1 MRRRMHYPDDRRSC
15 SASGGAVMSPSMWSR
30 AVGLFGAV
38 LVLGGFVPAWGD
50 QKEEKDKA
58 PKKETKDAFTNSV
71 GMKLVRVKAGKFTM
85 GAPEQEMRDVMKAWN
100 DDAKEVP
107 DWLKAEGPQHEVEIS
122 KDFLMG

>member
-38 LVLGGFVPAWGD
+38 LVLGGFVPAWGE
-50 QKEEKDKA
+50 QKQEKDKA

-71 GMKLVRVKAGKFTM
+71 GMKFVRFTAGKFLM
-85 GAPEQEMRDVMKAWN
+85 GSTEQEREDMRKHLSECEEAS
-100 DDAKEVP
+100 
-107 DWLKAEGPQHEVEIS
+107 WLKSEGPQHEVE
-122 KDFLMG
+122 